1 MIKKFLQIFKSNQM
15 KYFIEIGSNSFDTC
29 IPLAEHGWSGVI
41 VEPISQYLDELPI
54 LDNVSYVNAAVS
66 DHDGSGV
73 MKVYNEDFCEKDKD
87 FRGMSTLETEGLA
100 QINAEHIHDE
110 EVDCITYQTLIDTH
124 CSDFPQLDFLKIDT
138 EGHDLKILETI
149 DFHGHLRP
157 KLIKVEHAHCN
168 DVKMRHL
175 LESAGY
181 FTMVDQH
188 DIYAIPFE

>member
-124 CSDFPQLDFLKIDT
+124 CSDFPQLDFLT
-138 EGHDLKILETI
+138 SELQSRLHLVCRLLLEKKQESKPKHTRNK
-149 DFHGHLRP
+149 HT
-157 KLIKVEHAHCN
+157 KLINKPT
-168 DVKMRHL
+168 L
-175 LESAGY
+175 
-181 FTMVDQH
+181 
-188 DIYAIPFE
+188 